1 MILNESKLK
10 RHNLFTYAMLLTIF
24 IAVVIMVNTGMASR
38 HMQSI
43 LVPVCINIILAVSLN
58 LIVGFLGELSLGH
71 AGFMS
76 VGAYAGCLFAIY
88 TQAVLPT
95 VVRFP
100 LAMAIGGTVA
110 AIFGVIIGIPVLR
123 LSGDYL
129 AIVTLAAGEIIRSV
143 IINLGFT
150 GGAAGLKGTPQDSNF
165 IIAFV
170 VVMITLVVI
179 MNFENSKHGRA
190 IKAMR
195 DNKIAAE
202 SCGINL
208 NSYKLMVFIMGA
220 FFAGVAGVIY
230 GHNYS
235 ILTADV
241 FDYNRSIEILVIVVL
256 GGLGSIRGSIISAIV
271 ITVLP
276 EALRSFSDYRML
288 VYAIVLIVIMLLNS
302 SEKGKE
308 IMGKLRR
315 WK

>member
-1 MILNESKLK
+1 
-10 RHNLFTYAMLLTIF
+10 
-24 IAVVIMVNTGMASR
+24 
-38 HMQSI
+38 
-43 LVPVCINIILAVSLN
+43 
-58 LIVGFLGELSLGH
+58 
-71 AGFMS
+71 
-76 VGAYAGCLFAIY
+76 
-88 TQAVLPT
+88 
-95 VVRFP
+95 
-100 LAMAIGGTVA
+100 
-110 AIFGVIIGIPVLR
+110 
-123 LSGDYL
+123 
-129 AIVTLAAGEIIRSV
+129 
-143 IINLGFT
+143 
-150 GGAAGLKGTPQDSNF
+150 
-165 IIAFV
+165 
-170 VVMITLVVI
+170 MITLVVI

-256 GGLGSIRGSIISAIV
+256 GGLGSIRGSIISAII

-276 EALRSFSDYRML
+276 EALRGFSDYRML

-308 IMGKLRR
+308 IKARLRR